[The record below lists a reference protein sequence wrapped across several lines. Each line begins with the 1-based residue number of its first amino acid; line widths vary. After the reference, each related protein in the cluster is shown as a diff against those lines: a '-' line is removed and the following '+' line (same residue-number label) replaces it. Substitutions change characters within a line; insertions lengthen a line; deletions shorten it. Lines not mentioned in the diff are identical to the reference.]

1 MGIEDIK
8 DEVNIM
14 DSKEFHIANLSD
26 DKLRELKRVEAELS
40 EKFGAD
46 LVCLLYTSPSPR
58 D

>member
-8 DEVNIM
+8 DEVNTM
-14 DSKEFHIANLSD
+14 DSKEFHIANLSY

-46 LVCLLYTSPSPR
+46 LVLIAWQKN
-58 D
+58 

>member
-8 DEVNIM
+8 DEVNTM

-46 LVCLLYTSPSPR
+46 LVLISWQKI
-58 D
+58 